1 MKLAQLKE
9 AEEGGL
15 YRSCPSRIQVLREE
29 IQRLQ
34 SREECMWKQRA
45 QNDWLKEGDKNPQF
59 FHCRANQRNRRNL
72 ILGLE
77 DEDGNWLEREADF
90 GGGGVLEKY
99 FKNIFNSTNL
109 YIFRPFK
116 CKQNLVI
123 WLSD

>member
-59 FHCRANQRNRRNL
+59 FHCRANQRNQRNL

-77 DEDGNWLEREADF
+77 DQDGNWLEREADF
-90 GGGGVLEKY
+90 GGGGYWKSILK
-99 FKNIFNSTNL
+99 IFLTILTCTFLDILNANRLT
-109 YIFRPFK
+109 
-116 CKQNLVI
+116 
-123 WLSD
+123 